1 MCLKTYK
8 KSSGTSKYRFVDLF
22 KGNKKQFIVLFSIV
36 GIIILGIVLLYQFSL
51 KQEFDSSFLVT
62 GDTIK
67 IGLRTDV
74 KGFGEQDDEGNL
86 VGFDRDFIDEALK
99 RMLPD
104 KEKLIEYSP
113 ITSQNAGSNIKYGIT
128 NMNLGLIVDGTK
140 KVASFRISKP
150 YYTDHVVAVVQGS
163 SRLDRL
169 TNIDGGQL
177 GIFSAD
183 IPEKDIEA
191 YLKKNDLNEKFLRY
205 FDYESAM
212 TDIEQ
217 NRVNAIIMPYA
228 IARQFEAAGF
238 RILAEPLFEIGYSV
252 MLPTGQV
259 GFVSE
264 LNHIIDEMERDGTLA
279 ALRAKWGL

>member
-1 MCLKTYK
+1 MKTYK
-8 KSSGTSKYRFVDLF
+8 KSSGTSKYRFVELF

-51 KQEFDSSFLVT
+51 KQEFDNSFLVT

-74 KGFGEQDDEGNL
+74 KGFGEQDGEGNL